1 MSSDIS
7 PRPVAVVRSTAWST
21 RYLTPTLVLLLLAL
35 VPTIVNSYVG
45 RRLVETPA
53 LADALPTTLD
63 GRSSSPTRRKATTI
77 KREFASQDWV
87 ERAYTTGGEYPLTV
101 LAVRSYDMKRLY
113 HHPELAVTE
122 HEYEPARLIQVP
134 SADGPV
140 NVHVLPGMQQSLA
153 AYALIYRG
161 ETVASPYEPGL
172 RGGWIK
178 INTAAPP
185 PWSSPATGSTGRRG
199 RRVEDRCWV
208 PGVTAGPDD
217 AQATCTASLRPGG
230 TSSGTPISRGRP
242 GT

>member
-7 PRPVAVVRSTAWST
+7 PRPVAVVRPTAWST
-21 RYLTPTLVLLLLAL
+21 RYLTPTLVVLLLAL

-53 LADALPTTLD
+53 LTEALPSTLD

-77 KREFASQDWV
+77 KREFASDDWV
-87 ERAYTTGGEYPLTV
+87 ERAYATGGEHPITV

-122 HEYEPARLIQVP
+122 HEYEAARLIQVP
-134 SADGPV
+134 GAGGSV

-161 ETVASPYEPGL
+161 ETVASPYVFQL
-172 RGGWIK
+172 RV
-178 INTAAPP
+178 APELLL
-185 PWSSPATGSTGRRG
+185 TGQRPLTL
-199 RRVEDRCWV
+199 VFAED
-208 PGVTAGPDD
+208 P
-217 AQATCTASLRPGG
+217 
-230 TSSGTPISRGRP
+230 SGTGAGTLEQSPVVRAVVSAVAALAGRSTNP
-242 GT
+242 S